1 MYCVEYKYMNSNE
14 RRDTHMSFDGVF
26 THAMVDE
33 LADLLAN
40 GRVSKIHQPYQNE
53 IILVMRANGKNQ
65 KVLLSAHSSYARIQV
80 TDIPYEN
87 PDSPP
92 QFCMMMRKHLEGAIL
107 ENIEQVENDRII
119 RFLFKSRD
127 EIGDIQNVMLV
138 VELMGRHSNI
148 FLIEQDTMRILD
160 SIKHIPS
167 SQNSYRLIMPGA
179 TYKTPPHQ
187 DKINPFTVSKDQVLE
202 IIQTESDL
210 PSGKKLQASFQGLG
224 SDTVNELLQR
234 SEEDEIQLPHVFQT
248 FFSRIQEKNIEPT
261 KTQVNNK
268 ETFTPVP
275 YVSLDGVQTT
285 YTSLSQLLD
294 DIYRNKAEKDRVKQ
308 QAANLFHVL
317 QTELSRNKKKLT
329 KLQRTLDETEHA
341 DDYRVKGEILT
352 AYLHELT
359 KGQESIELQNF
370 YDDNNPITILLDP
383 RKTPSQNAQKYF
395 SKYQKLKNAIIYV
408 NEQMKQTRE
417 EIDYLDSIMTQL
429 ELATPKDVTE
439 IKEELIQ
446 EGYLKKKTK
455 KKQKKLKTSKPDQY
469 QSSDGTTILVG
480 KNNLQNDQ
488 LTLKTARKSEIWLHT
503 KDIPGSHV
511 IIQDSAPSETT
522 LLEAANIAAYF
533 SKSRLSASVPVDYVE
548 VKKIRKPN
556 GAKPG
561 FVIYEGQQTIFVT
574 PDEELVNQL
583 KV

>member
-1 MYCVEYKYMNSNE
+1 MNSNE

-26 THAMVDE
+26 THAMVNE
-33 LADLLAN
+33 LTDLLAN

-65 KVLLSAHSSYARIQV
+65 KVLLSAHPSYARIQV

-87 PDSPP
+87 PNTPP
-92 QFCMMMRKHLEGAIL
+92 QFCMIMRKHLEGAIL

-119 RFLFKSRD
+119 KFLFKSRD
-127 EIGDIQNVMLV
+127 EIGDVQNVMLV

-148 FLIEQDTMRILD
+148 FLMEQDTMRILD

-187 DKINPFTVSKDQVLE
+187 DKLNPFTASKEQIVE
-202 IIQTESDL
+202 AIQAENDISL
-210 PSGKKLQASFQGLG
+210 GKKVQTVFQGLG
-224 SDTVNELLQR
+224 SDTVQELIHLSQ
-234 SEEDEIQLPHVFQT
+234 EDLTQFPHVFQA
-248 FFSRIQEKNIEPT
+248 FFNRLQKQGIQPT

-268 ETFTPVP
+268 EFFTPLP
-275 YVSLDGVQTT
+275 YTSLEGTQTT
-285 YTSLSQLLD
+285 YATLSQLLD
-294 DIYRNKAEKDRVKQ
+294 DIYQNKADKDRVKQ
-308 QAANLFHVL
+308 QAANLFHIL
-317 QTELSRNKKKLT
+317 QTELARNKKKLT
-329 KLQRTLDETEHA
+329 KLQRTLDETEYA

-359 KGQESIELQNF
+359 KGQKSVELQNF
-370 YDDNNPITILLDP
+370 YDDNNPIVISLDP

-408 NEQMKQTRE
+408 NEQMKQTHE
-417 EIDYLDSIMTQL
+417 EISYLDSIMTQL
-429 ELATPKDVTE
+429 ELATPKDVAE

-446 EGYLKKKTK
+446 EGYLKKKSK
-455 KKQKKLKTSKPDQY
+455 KKQNKQKASKPDQY

-488 LTLKTARKSEIWLHT
+488 LTLKTARKSDVWLHT

-511 IIQDSAPSETT
+511 IIQDSDPSETT

-533 SKSRLSASVPVDYVE
+533 SKSRLSASVPVDYVD

-561 FVIYEGQQTIFVT
+561 FVIYEGQQTLFVT
-574 PDEELVNQL
+574 PDEELVAQL